1 MIKGLINSKLDIFL
15 ISDTK
20 IDQIFPNQQFS
31 IEGHEISL
39 YHWYRNS
46 FSGGLLFYANENI
59 PSIELAA
66 EQIDS
71 KF

>member
-31 IEGHEISL
+31 IEGHEI
-39 YHWYRNS
+39 YHY
-46 FSGGLLFYANENI
+46 I
-59 PSIELAA
+59 TDIEIVLV
-66 EQIDS
+66 EVYYFTRMKIYLPLN
-71 KF
+71 